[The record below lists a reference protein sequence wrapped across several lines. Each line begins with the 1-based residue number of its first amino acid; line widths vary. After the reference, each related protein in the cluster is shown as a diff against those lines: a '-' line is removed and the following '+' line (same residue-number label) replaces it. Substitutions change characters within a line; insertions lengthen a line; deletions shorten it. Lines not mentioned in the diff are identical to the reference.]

1 MAEIDINNLIQ
12 TVLGIVR
19 IDLQRK
25 HIELRTDLNGSL
37 PIICGDKVQLQQ
49 VVLNLVMN
57 ASEAMQSAPRRVL
70 TVRSGQNKPD
80 MVHISIKDTGTG
92 IDPSSGSDIF
102 KPLFTTK
109 TNGMGMGLSIC
120 HSVIQNHGGRIWVS
134 PGADSGSIFEFELPT
149 QPVNEVETSNVPPP
163 SAAVARD
170 NPVQLV

>member
-1 MAEIDINNLIQ
+1 
-12 TVLGIVR
+12 
-19 IDLQRK
+19 
-25 HIELRTDLNGSL
+25 
-37 PIICGDKVQLQQ
+37 
-49 VVLNLVMN
+49 MN
-57 ASEAMQSAPRRVL
+57 ASEAMQSVPRRVL
-70 TVRSGQNKPD
+70 TVRSEQSKPD
-80 MVHISIKDTGTG
+80 MVHVSIKDTGIG
-92 IDPSSGSDIF
+92 IDASSLSNIF

-120 HSVIQNHGGRIWVS
+120 QSIIQHHGGRIWVS